1 MKKEAKQNEKVFE
14 EKQEELQTIN
24 DFSNRENGQPV
35 PQPKDYDE
43 IEY

>member
-1 MKKEAKQNEKVFE
+1 MKNQGKQNDKGNEK
-14 EKQEELQTIN
+14 KQEEIQTIN
-24 DFSNRENGQPV
+24 EISTRENGQPL